1 MYRKV
6 HLRLTAL
13 CAGITTAIMIIMS
26 LGYLYVSETALYE
39 NQYNSFKN
47 DMNTI
52 TTNLE
57 QQPVISMEWI
67 SKMEYQNNYTF
78 FLLDN
83 GIPFLYNQLND
94 SYESYKNDILNEC
107 IDAYNRMFKIEQ
119 IQSSPY
125 SAYHSEFQFTSSSVK
140 EDFFGSVIKCEKAS
154 SLLQIFVFTSLNG
167 LKKQIYEQRI
177 LFALIN
183 FIAVIFLA
191 AFSWVF
197 TGKLLKPIMENQ
209 KKQTA
214 FVASASHELRTPLAV
229 ILSSAECCMDASP
242 YKQTQFLNTIKQEGL
257 RMSSLINDMLTLS
270 ESDQHQF
277 LVQKKPVEL
286 DTLLINSYEAF
297 QPLAKKKDV
306 MLFIELPEDPL
317 PVCLCDPDR
326 LKQVFSILIHNAISY
341 TPEKGKISLSLAYKK
356 SNFYISVADNGIGI
370 PDEDKS
376 KIFDR
381 FYRAER
387 SRSTKGHFGLGL
399 SIAYEIINKHGGIIT
414 VEDAK
419 GGGTIFTIVL
429 CE

>member
-67 SKMEYQNNYTF
+67 SKMESQNNYTF

-183 FIAVIFLA
+183 FIAVIFLS
-191 AFSWVF
+191 AFSWIF
-197 TGKLLKPIMENQ
+197 TGRLLKPIIENH

-229 ILSSAECCMDASP
+229 ILSSAECCMEASP
-242 YKQTQFLNTIKQEGL
+242 NKQTQFLNTIKQEGL

-277 LVQKKPVEL
+277 WVQKMPVEL

-306 MLFIELPEDPL
+306 MLSIELPEDPL
-317 PVCLCDPDR
+317 PVCFCDPDR
-326 LKQVFSILIHNAISY
+326 IKQVFSILIHNAISY

-381 FYRAER
+381 FYRAEK

-399 SIAYEIINKHGGIIT
+399 SIAYEIINTHGGIIT

>member
-67 SKMEYQNNYTF
+67 SKMESQNNYTF

-83 GIPFLYNQLND
+83 GIPFLYNRLND

-154 SLLQIFVFTSLNG
+154 SLLQIFVFISLNG

-229 ILSSAECCMDASP
+229 ILSSAECCMDAYP

>member
-83 GIPFLYNQLND
+83 GIPFLYNRLND

>member
-83 GIPFLYNQLND
+83 GIPFLYNRLND

-387 SRSTKGHFGLGL
+387 SRSTKGHFGLG
-399 SIAYEIINKHGGIIT
+399 
-414 VEDAK
+414 
-419 GGGTIFTIVL
+419 
-429 CE
+429 

>member
-1 MYRKV
+1 
-6 HLRLTAL
+6 
-13 CAGITTAIMIIMS
+13 
-26 LGYLYVSETALYE
+26 
-39 NQYNSFKN
+39 
-47 DMNTI
+47 
-52 TTNLE
+52 
-57 QQPVISMEWI
+57 
-67 SKMEYQNNYTF
+67 MEYQNNYTF

-83 GIPFLYNQLND
+83 GIPFLYNRLND

>member
-67 SKMEYQNNYTF
+67 SKMESQNNYTF

-83 GIPFLYNQLND
+83 GIPFLYNRLND

-197 TGKLLKPIMENQ
+197 TGKLLKPIIENQ

-326 LKQVFSILIHNAISY
+326 MKQVFSILIHNAISY

>member
-67 SKMEYQNNYTF
+67 SKMESQNNYTF

-183 FIAVIFLA
+183 FIAVIFLS
-191 AFSWVF
+191 AFSWIF
-197 TGKLLKPIMENQ
+197 TGRLLKPIIENH

-229 ILSSAECCMDASP
+229 ILSSAECCMEASP
-242 YKQTQFLNTIKQEGL
+242 HKQTQFLNTIKHEGL

-277 LVQKKPVEL
+277 WVQKMPVEL

-306 MLFIELPEDPL
+306 MLSIELPEDPL
-317 PVCLCDPDR
+317 PVCFCDPDR
-326 LKQVFSILIHNAISY
+326 IKQVFSILIHNAISY

-381 FYRAER
+381 FYRAEK

-399 SIAYEIINKHGGIIT
+399 SIAYEIINTHGGIIT

>member
-83 GIPFLYNQLND
+83 GIPFLYNRLND

-399 SIAYEIINKHGGIIT
+399 SIAYEIINTHGGIIT